1 MMKSDVS
8 AHGVVLF
15 ATFIVATTFPIGQ
28 HIAPYLDPVIVVLL
42 RFLISI
48 AVMLPLLFFTKVI
61 ELPTPERLKQFATI
75 GIIHAGFFICMFLAL
90 KYTNSL
96 NTSAIYTLV
105 PSMAAVVCFFVLGEP
120 IKNIHYLLL
129 PLGIV
134 STLWVIFEGN
144 LDRLIAMEFNKG
156 DLIFFAGCV
165 LLGVYTTLL
174 KKYHVAGSTLN
185 LVFWAMVSGVVPM
198 TGYALFADIS
208 VDFSAVP
215 LDVYGWIV
223 YLAVLTVLTSYIWAF
238 GAPRLGPMK
247 TLAYSY
253 LIPSFVM
260 VIDGV
265 LLGSWPPMI
274 VVPGV
279 LVGVLVMVA
288 LQTSQITVAAPRTA
302 ELGR

>member
-1 MMKSDVS
+1 MKSDTT
-8 AHGVVLF
+8 AHGVVLL

-28 HIAPYLDPVIVVLL
+28 RIAPFLDPVIVVLL

-48 AVMLPLLFFTKVI
+48 VVMLPMLLFTKII
-61 ELPTPERLKQFATI
+61 EIPTFYRFRQFAII
-75 GIIHAGFFICMFLAL
+75 GVIHAGFFICMFLAL
-90 KYTNSL
+90 KHTNSL

-105 PSMAAVVCFFVLGEP
+105 PSIAAIVCFFVLGEP
-120 IKNIHYLLL
+120 IKHIHYLLL
-129 PLGIV
+129 PLGVV
-134 STLWVIFEGN
+134 STLWVIFEGDMN
-144 LDRLIAMEFNKG
+144 RLGAMEFNKG
-156 DLIFFAGCV
+156 DLIFFAGCL

-185 LVFWAMVSGVVPM
+185 LVFWAMISGVVPM
-198 TGYALFADIS
+198 SIYAASADID
-208 VDFSAVP
+208 VNFGAVP
-215 LDVYGWIV
+215 LDVYAWII
-223 YLAVLTVLTSYIWAF
+223 YLAVLTVLTSYIWAY

-265 LLGSWPPMI
+265 LLGRWPPAI
-274 VVPGV
+274 VLPGV
-279 LVGVLVMVA
+279 LVGVVVMIV
-288 LQTSQITVAAPRTA
+288 LQSNQVTAASARTP